1 MTLIERSRGDFFRQ
15 KVTTSVHQDRLI
27 FFNEVTAGKTV
38 LHYGCADWPI
48 YDVNYNL
55 HYRMC
60 QVSDAVDGFV
70 SVFILAAK
78 LGADARKQ
86 IRRLRTLIC
95 ISTLKQ
101 RQS

>member
-1 MTLIERSRGDFFRQ
+1 MTLIERSSGDFFRQ

-48 YDVNYNL
+48 YDLNYNL

-60 QVSDAVDGFV
+60 QVSDAIDGFDV
-70 SVFILAAK
+70 DKETITQMSESGIFRDGSL
-78 LGADARKQ
+78 
-86 IRRLRTLIC
+86 
-95 ISTLKQ
+95 
-101 RQS
+101 